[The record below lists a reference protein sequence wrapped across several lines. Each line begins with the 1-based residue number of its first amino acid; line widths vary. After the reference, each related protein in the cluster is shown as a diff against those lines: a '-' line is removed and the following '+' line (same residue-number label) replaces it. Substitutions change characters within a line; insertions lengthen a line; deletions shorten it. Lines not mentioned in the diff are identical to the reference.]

1 MALLIFACLACLPGL
16 VTSQNT
22 LSVSIIS
29 TQPINDSLRYDWD
42 AARDLLLDRQP
53 PLWHANS
60 PLLASSPVPALYPFS
75 ILYYVNL
82 NIFLFA
88 AFHLW
93 VALIGIGLLAKRL
106 QNKAWRISG
115 ILAGFALVLVGL
127 PALRPDHMAALAW
140 LPLAI
145 WLPLSSRRYV
155 KMLGLALAL
164 GFIALA
170 VETTFALTLLGGV
183 SLWLILVEAKAGK
196 WKSKAVF
203 GSMLWAII
211 VLALALGL
219 AGPQLFPRLSYQP
232 INYSTPATLEPQING
247 ATLLGI
253 RQINETDLRYTL
265 QIDSSSTSHNI
276 EMVVPE
282 RYDSGWQAQ
291 YSLPDEPNK
300 FSEAKLVS
308 TPEGWRKISLESTPG
323 TNVLTVR
330 LRYNPISFTLGLY
343 ATFLSV
349 ASMAMI
355 LLVLGWIRFYRED
368 ERDHPLRR
376 IVKNSVTPMFA
387 QLAGKVIDFGF
398 AFISL
403 RLLGPEGNGRYTF
416 AVTTWLFFNTL
427 ADFGLETL
435 VTREVARD
443 RSHANTNRYFSTML
457 VTRLSFSALSLPI
470 AMLWVGGFSL
480 TGEMTGDVALAVA
493 LLMVGMMP
501 SAVSGTLSAVFRG
514 HEKFEYLAANQILG
528 SIIKVP
534 LGLGALLIGWGV
546 AGLAATSIAVNLIA
560 MSSLWT
566 IFTREVIKPDI
577 RKGFER
583 ALVPAMLKSAFPLM
597 LNGFLISIMFKSDVF
612 LLFPFR
618 GDIEVGLY
626 NSGYK
631 FIDALLIFPSAI
643 TLALFPL
650 FSTYSRDSRENLMR
664 AYSEALRL
672 LIIIGL
678 PISAGTLFIAND
690 LIGAAFGDKFLPGGA
705 IALQILIWFLPFSYI
720 NGVTQYVLIALDKQR
735 YITIAVLITA
745 GVNIGGNLI
754 FIPFFGYIA
763 ASAMTIATEVILL
776 IIYSILMRRMFA
788 PIPFFKTMA
797 RPVVA
802 TLVMMAVLTLIT
814 VVFGFNNFFVT
825 IIVGVAVFLGGLVL
839 FGGVTGEDMRY
850 LRKIVRK

>member
-1 MALLIFACLACLPGL
+1 M
-16 VTSQNT
+16 
-22 LSVSIIS
+22 SVAVIP
-29 TQPINDSLRYDWD
+29 TQAVDATFLNDWD
-42 AARDLLLDRQP
+42 AARSLLLERQP
-53 PLWHANS
+53 PLWYNNH
-60 PLLASSPVPALYPFS
+60 PLLASSSAPMLYPFS
-75 ILYYVNL
+75 VLYYVNL
-82 NIFLFA
+82 NILLFT

-93 VALIGIGLLAKRL
+93 IALVGIGLLAKRIPS
-106 QNKAWRISG
+106 KTGRIIG
-115 ILAGFALVLVGL
+115 TLAGFALILVGL
-127 PALRPDHMAALAW
+127 PALRPDYMAAMAW
-140 LPLAI
+140 LPLSI
-145 WLPLSSRRYV
+145 WLPLCSRRYI
-155 KMLGLALAL
+155 KMLGLGLAL
-164 GFIALA
+164 GFITLA
-170 VETTFALTLLGGV
+170 VETSLSLVLLGGV
-183 SLWLILVEAKAGK
+183 SLWLILAQAKSGK
-196 WKSKAVF
+196 WKSKAIF
-203 GSMLWAII
+203 GGLLWAII

-219 AGPQLFPRLSYQP
+219 AGPQLFPRLAYQP
-232 INYSTPATLEPQING
+232 LNYSAPTKLEPQIKG
-247 ATLLGI
+247 ATLLGL
-253 RQINETDLRYTL
+253 RQVSETDLRYTL
-265 QIDSSSTSHNI
+265 QIDSGTSRSI
-276 EMVVPE
+276 EMTVPE
-282 RYDSGWQAQ
+282 QYDSGWQAQ

-308 TPEGWRKISLESTPG
+308 TSEGWRKISLEPPSKTSII
-323 TNVLTVR
+323 TLR
-330 LRYNPISFTLGLY
+330 LRYNPLSFTLGLY

-355 LLVLGWIRFYRED
+355 LLVLGWVRFYRED
-368 ERDHPLRR
+368 EGDHPLRR

-435 VTREVARD
+435 VTREIARD
-443 RSHANTNRYFSTML
+443 RSPANTNRYFSTML

-480 TGEMTGDVALAVA
+480 TGEMTGDIALAVA

-501 SAVSGTLSAVFRG
+501 SAVSGTLSAAFRG
-514 HEKFEYLAANQILG
+514 NEKFEYLAANQILG

-534 LGLGALLIGWGV
+534 LGLGTLLIGWGV

-583 ALVPAMLKSAFPLM
+583 TLVPAMLKSAFPLM

-678 PISAGTLFIAND
+678 PISAGTLFVAND

-763 ASAMTIATEVILL
+763 ASAMTIATEVTLL
-776 IIYSILMRRMFA
+776 VIYAILMRRIFA

-797 RPVVA
+797 RPAAA
-802 TLVMMAVLTLIT
+802 TLVMMAALTLIT

-825 IIVGVAVFLGGLVL
+825 IIVGMAVFLGGLAL
-839 FGGVTGEDMRY
+839 FGGITGEDMRY
-850 LRKIVRK
+850 LRKVIRK